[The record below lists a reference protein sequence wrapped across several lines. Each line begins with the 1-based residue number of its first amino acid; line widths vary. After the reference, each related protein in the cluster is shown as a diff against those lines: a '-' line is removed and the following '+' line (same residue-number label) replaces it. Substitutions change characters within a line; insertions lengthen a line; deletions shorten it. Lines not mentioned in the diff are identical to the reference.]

1 MNKSL
6 VATLVVGG
14 LCLGLAAGCTPKP
27 SEEQL
32 QELNRVCAAADQAES
47 SLEQSRREMTGVER
61 QLAQSR
67 RNLQERQQYLQSVRT
82 NVEGMQSES
91 NNMDSGSGT
100 MGSE

>member
-14 LCLGLAAGCTPKP
+14 LALSLAAGCTPKP

-32 QELNRVCAAADQAES
+32 QELNRVCAAADESES
-47 SLEQSRREMTGVER
+47 SLEQARRELTGVER
-61 QLAQSR
+61 QLAQAR
-67 RNLQERQQYLQSVRT
+67 RNLQERQNYLQSVRT
-82 NVEGMQSES
+82 NVENMQSES
-91 NNMDSGSGT
+91 DA